1 MWWNFVA
8 RTREEIVE
16 AQRQWAAEDE
26 RFGRVRS
33 SLVRVPAPTPPWAV
47 ST

>member
-8 RTREEIVE
+8 RTREEIDQ
-16 AQRQWAAEDE
+16 AQRAWAASDE

-33 SLVRVPAPTPPWAV
+33 PLARVPGPRTPWSRPG
-47 ST
+47 